1 MYTGL
6 NPNPAQVR
14 ADFGW
19 FWVCSTALRLVGTPH
34 PRNQRFLRLAHRD
47 LFKGE
52 QFSTGENRNRKT
64 VSAWRGGSDYACP
77 G

>member
-14 ADFGW
+14 AGFSG
-19 FWVCSTALRLVGTPH
+19 FRVCSTALRLVGTPH

-52 QFSTGENRNRKT
+52 QFSTGGQDSF
-64 VSAWRGGSDYACP
+64 SAYLGR
-77 G
+77 